1 MANNTIFDDVFRT
14 MLEKMPELVIPL
26 INEVFGTNYP
36 ADIPIEQQRNEHQT
50 KSGEKITDSRLKI
63 ADKIYHIECQSTSDT
78 EMVIRMIEYDFAI
91 SLESKKIENGRYRIY
106 FPHSCVL
113 YLRGKGRSN
122 TIGMD
127 IVMPNGQIIKYDLPA
142 IYVENYTTDVIF
154 QKKLLFLLPFYI
166 MRYEKSR
173 EKLEKNPEELR
184 ELLQEYEKIAGKLED
199 SLLGRGREAQHRY
212 LVEVII
218 RISDYIFANSEKTR
232 KGVNAAMG
240 GEVLDLKTD
249 KLIDEIRQDVKE
261 KVRDEVKEE
270 VRDEVKEEVKNEV
283 KMEIVVYMLK
293 KGINTLEE
301 IADSTDLSLEQVKK
315 IKEEQKL

>member
-1 MANNTIFDDVFRT
+1 MANNTIFGDVFRT

-218 RISDYIFANSEKTR
+218 RISDYIFANSEK
-232 KGVNAAMG
+232 N
-240 GEVLDLKTD
+240 
-249 KLIDEIRQDVKE
+249 KE
-261 KVRDEVKEE
+261 R
-270 VRDEVKEEVKNEV
+270 
-283 KMEIVVYMLK
+283 
-293 KGINTLEE
+293 
-301 IADSTDLSLEQVKK
+301 S
-315 IKEEQKL
+315 

>member
-50 KSGEKITDSRLKI
+50 KSGEKITDTRLKI

-218 RISDYIFANSEKTR
+218 RISDYIFANSEKTK

-261 KVRDEVKEE
+261 E
-270 VRDEVKEEVKNEV
+270 VRDEV

-301 IADSTDLSLEQVKK
+301 IADSTNLSLEQVKK

>member
-113 YLRGKGRSN
+113 YLRGKGKSN

-173 EKLEKNPEELR
+173 EKLEKDPEELR
-184 ELLQEYEKIAGKLED
+184 ELLQKYEKIAGKLED
-199 SLLGRGREAQHRY
+199 SLLGKGREAQHRY

>member
-1 MANNTIFDDVFRT
+1 
-14 MLEKMPELVIPL
+14 
-26 INEVFGTNYP
+26 
-36 ADIPIEQQRNEHQT
+36 
-50 KSGEKITDSRLKI
+50 
-63 ADKIYHIECQSTSDT
+63 
-78 EMVIRMIEYDFAI
+78 
-91 SLESKKIENGRYRIY
+91 
-106 FPHSCVL
+106 
-113 YLRGKGRSN
+113 
-122 TIGMD
+122 
-127 IVMPNGQIIKYDLPA
+127 
-142 IYVENYTTDVIF
+142 
-154 QKKLLFLLPFYI
+154 

-173 EKLEKNPEELR
+173 EKLDKNPKELR

-218 RISDYIFANSEKTR
+218 KISDYIIANSEKKR

-249 KLIDEIRQDVKE
+249 KLINEIRQDVKE
-261 KVRDEVKEE
+261 E
-270 VRDEVKEEVKNEV
+270 VRDEV

-301 IADSTDLSLEQVKK
+301 IADSTNLSLEQVKK

>member
-1 MANNTIFDDVFRT
+1 
-14 MLEKMPELVIPL
+14 
-26 INEVFGTNYP
+26 
-36 ADIPIEQQRNEHQT
+36 
-50 KSGEKITDSRLKI
+50 
-63 ADKIYHIECQSTSDT
+63 
-78 EMVIRMIEYDFAI
+78 MIEYNFAI

-142 IYVENYTTDVIF
+142 IYVENYTTDAIF

-173 EKLEKNPEELR
+173 EKLEKDPEELR

-270 VRDEVKEEVKNEV
+270 VKNEV

>member
-173 EKLEKNPEELR
+173 EKLDKNPEELR

-249 KLIDEIRQDVKE
+249 KLINEIRQDVKE
-261 KVRDEVKEE
+261 E
-270 VRDEVKEEVKNEV
+270 VRDEV

-301 IADSTDLSLEQVKK
+301 IADSTNLSLEQVKK

>member
-1 MANNTIFDDVFRT
+1 

-26 INEVFGTNYP
+26 INEVFGTKYP

-113 YLRGKGRSN
+113 YLRGKGKNN

-142 IYVENYTTDVIF
+142 IYMENYTTDVIF

-166 MRYEKSR
+166 TRYEKSR

-270 VRDEVKEEVKNEV
+270 VKNEV

>member
-63 ADKIYHIECQSTSDT
+63 ADKIYHIEYQSTSDT

-166 MRYEKSR
+166 TRYEKSR
-173 EKLEKNPEELR
+173 EKLEKNPKELR

-249 KLIDEIRQDVKE
+249 KLINEIRQDVKE
-261 KVRDEVKEE
+261 E
-270 VRDEVKEEVKNEV
+270 VRDEV

-301 IADSTDLSLEQVKK
+301 IADSTNLSLEQVKK

>member
-63 ADKIYHIECQSTSDT
+63 ADKIYHIEYQSTSDT

-166 MRYEKSR
+166 TRYEKSR

-249 KLIDEIRQDVKE
+249 KLINEIRQDVKE
-261 KVRDEVKEE
+261 E
-270 VRDEVKEEVKNEV
+270 VRDEV

-301 IADSTDLSLEQVKK
+301 IADSTNLSLEQVKK

>member
-1 MANNTIFDDVFRT
+1 
-14 MLEKMPELVIPL
+14 
-26 INEVFGTNYP
+26 
-36 ADIPIEQQRNEHQT
+36 
-50 KSGEKITDSRLKI
+50 
-63 ADKIYHIECQSTSDT
+63 
-78 EMVIRMIEYDFAI
+78 MIEYDFAI

-173 EKLEKNPEELR
+173 EKLDKNPKELR

-249 KLIDEIRQDVKE
+249 KLINEIRQDVKE
-261 KVRDEVKEE
+261 E
-270 VRDEVKEEVKNEV
+270 VRDEV

-301 IADSTDLSLEQVKK
+301 IADSTNLSLEQVKK

>member
-91 SLESKKIENGRYRIY
+91 RLESKKIENGRYRIY

-173 EKLEKNPEELR
+173 EKLDKNPKELR

-249 KLIDEIRQDVKE
+249 KLINEIRQDVKE
-261 KVRDEVKEE
+261 E
-270 VRDEVKEEVKNEV
+270 VRDEV

-301 IADSTDLSLEQVKK
+301 IADSTNLSLEQVKK

>member
-1 MANNTIFDDVFRT
+1 
-14 MLEKMPELVIPL
+14 
-26 INEVFGTNYP
+26 
-36 ADIPIEQQRNEHQT
+36 
-50 KSGEKITDSRLKI
+50 
-63 ADKIYHIECQSTSDT
+63 
-78 EMVIRMIEYDFAI
+78 
-91 SLESKKIENGRYRIY
+91 
-106 FPHSCVL
+106 
-113 YLRGKGRSN
+113 
-122 TIGMD
+122 
-127 IVMPNGQIIKYDLPA
+127 MPNGQIIKYDLPA

-173 EKLEKNPEELR
+173 EKLDKNPKELR

-249 KLIDEIRQDVKE
+249 KLINEIRQDVKE
-261 KVRDEVKEE
+261 E
-270 VRDEVKEEVKNEV
+270 VRDEV

-301 IADSTDLSLEQVKK
+301 IADSTNLSLEQVKK

>member
-173 EKLEKNPEELR
+173 EKLDKNPKELR

-249 KLIDEIRQDVKE
+249 KLINEIRQDVKE
-261 KVRDEVKEE
+261 E
-270 VRDEVKEEVKNEV
+270 VRHEVT
-283 KMEIVVYMLK
+283 MEIVVYMLK

-301 IADSTDLSLEQVKK
+301 IADSTNLSLEQVKK